1 MKLIILV
8 IAMVALTA
16 WPAQAQDKTKVDPAK
31 YAETV
36 DTPPEIVGGM
46 KALAE
51 KIVYPPEAKEA
62 GVEGMVFLRLL
73 IGKDGRVDDVSV
85 EKSDS
90 AQLNDAAITAAKGIR
105 FTPGKV
111 DGVAVCTK
119 VMLPVKFKLQ

>member
-1 MKLIILV
+1 MKHIILV
-8 IAMVALTA
+8 IAMLGLIA
-16 WPAQAQDKTKVDPAK
+16 WSAQAQDKTKIDPAN

-36 DTPPEIVGGM
+36 DTPPEIDGGM

-62 GVEGMVFLRLL
+62 GVEGMVLLRLL

-90 AQLNDAAITAAKGIR
+90 EQLNNAAITAVKGIR

-111 DGVAVCTK
+111 DGVAVNTK